1 MSAATWAVLSRV
13 RYWLKARNQPMH
25 LALEAAGD
33 LIGCSRTG
41 FARFRSPSSVG
52 VLIRH
57 DDQQSLQL
65 PGFKQRHALAQF
77 VEIVFRKT
85 ISAAS
90 DDAPSPAQNDTT
102 KMRIGYRI
110 GEVSAISAAR
120 RWWVKE

>member
-1 MSAATWAVLSRV
+1 M
-13 RYWLKARNQPMH
+13 
-25 LALEAAGD
+25 
-33 LIGCSRTG
+33 
-41 FARFRSPSSVG
+41 
-52 VLIRH
+52 RH

-65 PGFKQRHALAQF
+65 SGLKQRHALAQF